1 MTAAIALLGFLRLSY
16 ERDVVRL
23 RGRITHRLYEISG
36 GVAKFRLAAAEE
48 RVYGRWAVDQAA
60 EAIGVN
66 RAKSVALF
74 SEMLEQAILPVTQAG
89 VFAAIVYLGL
99 TDQTLGLGMLVAFLT
114 ALGQTAA
121 GVTSL
126 AKSGQDLMA
135 LEPMLQHARPILEAT
150 PESPAERLD
159 PGELS
164 GGIEVSHVDFRYAP
178 NSPFVLQ
185 DLSLQIAPG
194 EFVAIV
200 GASGCGKSTL
210 LRMLLALDAP
220 EAGAILIDGMNLRD
234 LDIPAVRRQIGV
246 VLQDSQLFAG
256 SLLDNILG
264 ANVNLSDEAAW
275 RAAESAGLADDIRDL
290 PMGMQTIC
298 GDGIGL
304 SGGQI
309 QRVMIAR
316 ALINRPRILLFD
328 EATSALD
335 NRTQAIVTESLTRL
349 RATRIVVAHRLS
361 TVMSADRIIVMRDGR
376 VVESGRFD
384 ELIGRGG
391 LFSDLAARQQ
401 G

>member
-1 MTAAIALLGFLRLSY
+1 
-16 ERDVVRL
+16 
-23 RGRITHRLYEISG
+23 
-36 GVAKFRLAAAEE
+36 
-48 RVYGRWAVDQAA
+48 
-60 EAIGVN
+60 
-66 RAKSVALF
+66 
-74 SEMLEQAILPVTQAG
+74 
-89 VFAAIVYLGL
+89 
-99 TDQTLGLGMLVAFLT
+99 MLVAFLT
-114 ALGQTAA
+114 ALGQTVA

-164 GGIEVSHVDFRYAP
+164 GGIEISHVDFCYAP
-178 NSPFVLQ
+178 NSPLVLQ

-210 LRMLLALDAP
+210 LRLLLAFEAP
-220 EAGAILIDGMNLRD
+220 KAGAVLIDGMNLRD
-234 LDIPAVRRQIGV
+234 LDIHAVRRQMGV

-256 SLLDNILG
+256 SLLENILG
-264 ANVNLSDEAAW
+264 ANLNLSEEAAW

-298 GDGIGL
+298 GDGVAL

-316 ALINRPRILLFD
+316 ALVNHPRILLFD

-335 NRTQAIVTESLTRL
+335 NRTQAIVTESLARL

-361 TVMSADRIIVMRDGR
+361 TVISADRIIVMRDGR

-384 ELIGRGG
+384 ELMGRGG
-391 LFSDLAARQQ
+391 VFHAIAARQQ
-401 G
+401 S